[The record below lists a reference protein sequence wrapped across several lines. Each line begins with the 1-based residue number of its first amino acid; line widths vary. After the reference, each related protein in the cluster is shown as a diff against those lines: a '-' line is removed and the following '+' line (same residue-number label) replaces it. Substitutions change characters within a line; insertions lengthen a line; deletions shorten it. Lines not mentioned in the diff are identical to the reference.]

1 MYFALGKLI
10 SFKLASSIIRV
21 INWLNRKPLKFK
33 PPMMILQGDKDHY
46 TKLKSVKKF
55 VRNLRCEE
63 IFLNIIEGGYH
74 ELVLDKEKNIVFD
87 KIHEWILSHLSNKT
101 KSRNFINFP
110 YKQEVNYTE
119 RVKVKKIV
127 FYVLL
132 YLTGVVM

>member
-1 MYFALGKLI
+1 M
-10 SFKLASSIIRV
+10 

-46 TKLKSVKKF
+46 TKLKSVKNF

-74 ELVLDKEKNIVFD
+74 ELVLDKEKYIVFD
-87 KIHEWILSHLSNKT
+87 KIHEWIMCHLSNKT